1 MKRALSHRYM
11 SDTEEVEMG
20 KKYDAIIIG
29 AGPGGVTCAAL
40 LAKRGLHVLV
50 LDKNE
55 RVGGKQMTASIKGY
69 KGELW
74 PTGGMPMN
82 GGSWIEAFRALGIE
96 SKFRVSIKD
105 MSNLYRRSGGEWLRT
120 VTHMDPYE
128 LPDPNILF
136 DQWELNAKERE
147 SALQIL
153 TEIALMPPDEINSL
167 DDTTVREYLERYE
180 VMPRRFY
187 GYFAMLTHAFN
198 VGLID
203 LVPMSEVVKTFQ
215 RLMGQPL
222 GYPIGGY
229 GRMSEDIAQVIKDC
243 GSEIKTG
250 TRVEKIIIEDG
261 QATGVITR
269 DAVFRAPIIVSNA
282 GIQPTVLKLV
292 DEQHFDKSYIS
303 YVKSL
308 LPSNGF
314 TGCHYVLS
322 KPVLEY
328 GLYQI
333 WSDDAWWDMDRQDQ
347 VKEGHMPAD
356 LVMTV
361 LVPTNYDPEMGPPG
375 KQLLVFGTPCSP
387 NPADETI
394 EALWKKTD
402 QQMAEMFPEIV
413 PFIESKGPYSGPAQ
427 VAAASRDQ
435 VLPAQGGEACGLC
448 VTIGQCGKY
457 KPSAK
462 SPITGLFYVGF
473 DAGSTAFMGSQ
484 QAVDSGLRVAPLV
497 HHYYL
502 EKRQSS
508 LG

>member
-1 MKRALSHRYM
+1 MAKI
-11 SDTEEVEMG
+11 E
-20 KKYDAIIIG
+20 KYDVIVVG

-40 LAKRGLHVLV
+40 LAKKGLRVLV

-55 RVGGKQMTASIKGY
+55 RVGGKQMTVSIKGY
-69 KGELW
+69 RGELW
-74 PTGGMPMN
+74 PTGGLPVN
-82 GGSWIEAFRALGIE
+82 GGSWLEAFRALGIE
-96 SKFRVSIKD
+96 SKFRASVKNIG
-105 MSNLYRRSGGEWLRT
+105 NLYRRSGGEWLRT
-120 VTHMDPYE
+120 VTQMDPYV
-128 LPDPNILF
+128 LPDPNVMF
-136 DQWELNAKERE
+136 DQWGLNAKERE
-147 SALQIL
+147 VGIQIL
-153 TEIALMPPDEINSL
+153 GEIALMPPDKINSL
-167 DDTTVREYLERYE
+167 DDTTVREYLGRYE
-180 VMPRRFY
+180 TMPRTMY
-187 GYFAMLTHAFN
+187 GYLAFLTHAFN

-203 LVPMSEVVKTFQ
+203 LVPMSEVVKAFQ

-243 GSEIKTG
+243 GSEIKDR
-250 TRVEKIIIEDG
+250 TRVERILIEDG
-261 QATGVITR
+261 RAAGVITR
-269 DAVFRAPIIVSNA
+269 DAVYRSPIVVSDA

-292 DEQHFDKSYIS
+292 GEQHFDKGYLS

-314 TGCHYVLS
+314 TGCHYIL
-322 KPVLEY
+322 KEPVLKY
-328 GLYQI
+328 GLYQV
-333 WSDDAWWDMDRQDQ
+333 WSDDAWWDLDRQDE
-347 VKEGHMPAD
+347 VKRGKMPAD
-356 LVMTV
+356 LIITV

-375 KQLLVFGTPCSP
+375 KQLVVFGTPCSP
-387 NPADETI
+387 DPADKTI
-394 EALWKKTD
+394 AALWKKAD

-413 PFIESKGPYSGPAQ
+413 PVIESKGPYSGPAQ

-462 SPITGLFYVGF
+462 SPIAGLFYVGF

-497 HHYYL
+497 YHYHL
-502 EKRQSS
+502 EKRQSAS
-508 LG
+508 F